1 MTWSRTMFA
10 LAATAALA
18 ACATTPATTP
28 TPAPQ
33 PTATPGPTVAPT
45 GTPPT
50 PTVPGGGGPAGA
62 QVGGTPGGPG
72 GAPATPAAPRPYRQ
86 VITER
91 AVTQTGLF
99 KLHRVGEQLF
109 FEIPAPALNKEMLL
123 ISRPVEST
131 LQNPAGFFGGG
142 MRQIVQWERMGNRIV
157 LRAKEHDLMADTTS
171 AIWRVVSGFRKG
183 PVLSAFNVAA
193 YGADSA
199 AVVDVTELFLSNIP
213 ELAPIAGIVR
223 NKSWV
228 ERTWAFPEN
237 VNIEVTQTGLGAAPP
252 AGPTPFGAAGA
263 AAPRSQTARVQFSML
278 KLPDSP
284 MMPRWSDSRV
294 GYISSSFFDMSNRAH
309 EAKAQRF
316 IHRFKLVKKDPSAAV
331 SDPVE
336 PITYWIDPATPDW
349 IKPWI
354 VSGVNAWQD
363 AFRKAGFSNAIFG
376 RVAPTPEQDPNF
388 SLYDARNSVIYWRP
402 STVANATGGQ
412 IVDPRSGQILKGE
425 VNMYHNIMELQKNWY
440 FIQVSPLDARAQ
452 KLPLPDSLMG
462 RLVEYVVTHEI
473 GHSIGFPH
481 NMKSSSQYPVD
492 SIRSPAFLARMRGH
506 VATLMDYSRFNY
518 VAQPEDNIA
527 PHLLIPQVGPYDD
540 FAVNWGYAPIPSAR
554 TPDDEKS
561 TLDQWAREQD
571 KFPWLRF
578 STPDAEGDP
587 EDQTEAVGDADAVK
601 ATTLGMRNLER
612 VMASMLRVAE
622 VPGEDYEELE
632 TLYGEAIGQWG
643 RYMGH
648 VGSIVGGAYAQERY
662 GSGARFR
669 PLERSRQQEAVRYL
683 NATAFQVPSM
693 FLNEGILRRI
703 ENSGTVERFRQRQ
716 TAVLNSLLGQA
727 RVNRLIEFEAL
738 AADPRDA
745 YTLADLMGDLR
756 TGVFGEFTQGSVR
769 VNVYRRNLQRA
780 FVAAADAR
788 LNPVVAPA
796 APAGFGA
803 PAPTTPAGS
812 DVRAAMRAALQD
824 LDALAAQ
831 ALPKAGDSMT
841 RVHLRDL
848 RTEIARVLDTKR

>member
-1 MTWSRTMFA
+1 MIWSRTMYA

-18 ACATTPATTP
+18 ACATTPASTP
-28 TPAPQ
+28 APAPQ

-45 GTPPT
+45 GAPPT

-62 QVGGTPGGPG
+62 QAGGAPGGPG

-99 KLHRVGEQLF
+99 KVHRVGEQLF
-109 FEIPAPALNKEMLL
+109 FEIPAPELNKEMLL

-237 VNIEVTQTGLGAAPP
+237 VNIEVTQTGLGAAAP

-294 GYISSSFFDMSNRAH
+294 GFISSSFFDMSNNAH

-336 PITYWIDPATPDW
+336 PIIYWIDPATPDW

-354 VSGVNAWQD
+354 VTGVNAWQD

-440 FIQVSPLDARAQ
+440 FIQASPLDARAQ

-481 NMKSSSQYPVD
+481 NMKSSAQYPVD
-492 SIRSPAFLARMRGH
+492 SIRSRAFLERMRGH

-518 VAQPEDNIA
+518 VAQPEDNIP
-527 PHLLIPQVGPYDD
+527 PHLLIPQVGPYDE
-540 FAVNWGYAPIPSAR
+540 FALHWGYAPIPSAR
-554 TPDDEKS
+554 TPDDEKA

-612 VMASMLRVAE
+612 VMNSMLRVAE

-632 TLYGEAIGQWG
+632 TLYGEAVGQWG

-662 GSGARFR
+662 GTGARFR

-703 ENSGTVERFRQRQ
+703 ENAGAVERFRQRQ
-716 TAVLNSLLGQA
+716 TAILNSLLGQA
-727 RVNRLIEFEAL
+727 RLNRLIEFEAL
-738 AADPRDA
+738 AANSRDA

-756 TGVFGEFTQGSVR
+756 TGVFSELTQGSVR

-780 FVAAADAR
+780 FVAAADVR
-788 LNPVVAPA
+788 LNPVAGAA
-796 APAGFGA
+796 APVGFGA

-824 LDALAAQ
+824 LDVLAAQ
-831 ALPKAGDSMT
+831 ALPKAGDPMT